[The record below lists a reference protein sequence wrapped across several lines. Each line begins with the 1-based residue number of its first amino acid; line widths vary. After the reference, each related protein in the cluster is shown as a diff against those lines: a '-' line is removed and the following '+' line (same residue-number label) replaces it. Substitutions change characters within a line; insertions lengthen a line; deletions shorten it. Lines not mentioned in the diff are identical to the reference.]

1 MQISRFYS
9 ISVEKAVLMLVGS
22 LVYMSAHLANL
33 WVFEFWEVTPNI
45 SWVYLPSFLRLAN
58 LLILGPLWGTC
69 ATALG
74 GAELILLSNQFFNGL
89 AWMNVLASCSSA
101 VAAYG
106 LLHLMIHRP
115 VALTQLRELLLL
127 AGVYTLINPSLH
139 FILWHLIQA
148 YTETSLQDFV
158 AMAVGDLAGA
168 VLGSMLFVWVVRYT
182 GVAQW
187 VAGRVHLNNDR
198 QA

>member
-1 MQISRFYS
+1 
-9 ISVEKAVLMLVGS
+9 MLVSS

-58 LLILGPLWGTC
+58 LLILGPMWGTC

-74 GAELILLSNQFFNGL
+74 GAELIFLSNQGFNGL

-106 LLHLMIHRP
+106 LLHVMTQRP
-115 VALTQLRELLLL
+115 VALTQIKELLML

-168 VLGSMLFVWVVRYT
+168 ALGSMLFVWVVRHT
-182 GVAQW
+182 GVARW
-187 VAGRVHLNNDR
+187 VAGRVHSNTDR
-198 QA
+198 

>member
-1 MQISRFYS
+1 
-9 ISVEKAVLMLVGS
+9 MLVGS
-22 LVYMSAHLANL
+22 VVYMSAHLANL
-33 WVFEFWEVTPNI
+33 WVFDFWEVTPNI

-74 GAELILLSNQFFNGL
+74 GAELIFLSNQGFNGL

-106 LLHLMIHRP
+106 LLQLITRRP
-115 VALTQLRELLLL
+115 VALNQLKELLML

-139 FILWHLIQA
+139 FILWHVIQA
-148 YTETSLQDFV
+148 YTEASLQDFV

-168 VLGSMLFVWVVRYT
+168 VLGSMLFVWVVRHT

-187 VAGRVHLNNDR
+187 VAGRV
-198 QA
+198 QAKTER

>member
-1 MQISRFYS
+1 MRIFRLNS
-9 ISVEKAVLMLVGS
+9 ISLDKAVLMLIGS
-22 LVYMSAHLANL
+22 LVYMSTHLANL

-58 LLILGPLWGTC
+58 LLILGPIWGTF

-74 GAELILLSNQFFNGL
+74 GAELIFLSEQGFNGL
-89 AWMNVLASCSSA
+89 AWLNVLASCSSA

-106 LLHLMIHRP
+106 LLRLITHRP
-115 VALTQLRELLLL
+115 VALTQLKELLLL
-127 AGVYTLINPSLH
+127 AVVYTLINPSLH
-139 FILWHLIQA
+139 FILWHLVQA
-148 YTETSLQDFV
+148 YTDTSLKDFV

-168 VLGSMLFVWVVRYT
+168 VLGSMLFVWVVRHT

-187 VAGRVHLNNDR
+187 VARRIPN
-198 QA
+198 

>member
-1 MQISRFYS
+1 MRISPFYA
-9 ISVEKAVLMLVGS
+9 ISVEKTALMLVGS
-22 LVYMSAHLANL
+22 LVYMLTHLANL

-74 GAELILLSNQFFNGL
+74 CAELIFLSNQVFNGL
-89 AWMNVLASCSSA
+89 AWLNVLASCSSA

-106 LLHLMIHRP
+106 LLQLITRRP
-115 VALTQLRELLLL
+115 VALNQLKELLLL

-139 FILWHLIQA
+139 FIFWHVIQA
-148 YTETSLQDFV
+148 YTETSIHHFV

-168 VLGSMLFVWVVRYT
+168 VLGSVFFVWVVRHT
-182 GVAQW
+182 GLAQW
-187 VAGRVHLNNDR
+187 VAGRVHAKTD
-198 QA
+198 Q

>member
-1 MQISRFYS
+1 MRITRAYS

-74 GAELILLSNQFFNGL
+74 GAELIFLSGQGFNGL
-89 AWMNVLASCSSA
+89 AWLNVLASCSSA

-106 LLHLMIHRP
+106 LLHVVTQRP
-115 VALTQLRELLLL
+115 VALTQLKELLML

-139 FILWHLIQA
+139 FILWHAVQA
-148 YTETSLQDFV
+148 YTDTSLQDFV
-158 AMAVGDLAGA
+158 ALAVGDLAGA
-168 VLGSMLFVWVVRYT
+168 VLGSMLFVWVVRHT

-187 VAGRVHLNNDR
+187 VAGRASQTDR
-198 QA
+198 

>member
-1 MQISRFYS
+1 MRITRFYS
-9 ISVEKAVLMLVGS
+9 ISVEKAALMLLGS
-22 LVYMSAHLANL
+22 LLYMSTHLANL
-33 WVFEFWEVTPNI
+33 WVFDFWEVTPNI

-74 GAELILLSNQFFNGL
+74 CAELIFLSGQGFNGL
-89 AWMNVLASCSSA
+89 AWLNVLASCSSA

-106 LLHLMIHRP
+106 LLHLITHRP
-115 VALTQLRELLLL
+115 VRLTHLKELLLL

-148 YTETSLQDFV
+148 YTDTSLHDFV

-168 VLGSMLFVWVVRYT
+168 VLGSMLFVWGVRHT
-182 GVAQW
+182 GVAHW
-187 VAGRVHLNNDR
+187 VSRRLLVKAQR
-198 QA
+198 

>member
-1 MQISRFYS
+1 MRISLFYS
-9 ISVEKAVLMLVGS
+9 ISVEKVLLMLVSS
-22 LVYMSAHLANL
+22 LIYMSAHLANL

-58 LLILGPLWGTC
+58 LLILGPMWGTC

-74 GAELILLSNQFFNGL
+74 GAELIFLSNQGFNGL

-106 LLHLMIHRP
+106 LLHVMTQRP
-115 VALTQLRELLLL
+115 VALTQLKELLML

-168 VLGSMLFVWVVRYT
+168 ALGSMLFVWVVRHT
-182 GVAQW
+182 GVARW
-187 VAGRVHLNNDR
+187 VAGRVHSNTDR
-198 QA
+198 

>member
-1 MQISRFYS
+1 
-9 ISVEKAVLMLVGS
+9 MLIGS
-22 LVYMSAHLANL
+22 LVYMSTHLANL

-58 LLILGPLWGTC
+58 LLILGPIWGTF

-74 GAELILLSNQFFNGL
+74 GAELIFLSEQGLNGL
-89 AWMNVLASCSSA
+89 AWLNVLASCSSA

-106 LLHLMIHRP
+106 LFRLITHRP
-115 VALTQLRELLLL
+115 VALTQLKELLLL

-139 FILWHLIQA
+139 FILWHLVQA
-148 YTETSLQDFV
+148 YTDTSLKDFV

-168 VLGSMLFVWVVRYT
+168 VLGSMLFVWVVRHT

-187 VAGRVHLNNDR
+187 VARRIPN
-198 QA
+198 